1 MHKSLVRKGLVIGI
15 IVLFVGMNIVP
26 VTGLVENNNTTSL
39 LEKQI
44 GSSGDLLF
52 ERLIVKLMALR

>member
-1 MHKSLVRKGLVIGI
+1 MQKSLIRKGLVIGI
-15 IVLFVGMNIVP
+15 IVLFVGVNIVP

>member
-1 MHKSLVRKGLVIGI
+1 MQNNLVRKGLVIGI
-15 IVLFVGMNIVP
+15 IVLFVGVNIVP
-26 VTGLVENNNTTSL
+26 VRGLVENNNTTSL